1 MTIETLKKK
10 KKNKNKTK
18 QNAFYRKFSPLKE
31 TLAFTCKMGVRYI
44 PLAIIPPME

>member
-10 KKNKNKTK
+10 IKRS
-18 QNAFYRKFSPLKE
+18 FYQKFSPLKE

-44 PLAIIPPME
+44 PMAIIPPVE